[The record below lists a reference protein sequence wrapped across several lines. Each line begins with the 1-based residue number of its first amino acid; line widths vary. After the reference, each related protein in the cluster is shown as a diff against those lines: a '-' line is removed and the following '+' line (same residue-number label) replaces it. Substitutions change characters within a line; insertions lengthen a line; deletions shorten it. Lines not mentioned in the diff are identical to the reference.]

1 MEWAYVWEVMSKED
15 RRSNQP
21 IFIRINELNLDDEHA
36 FFDNTTDRP
45 ERAMMFEQLQTGDR
59 LSVRAIQDL
68 ADSSRELLD
77 VLQRLSDKGI
87 VLWSCEEPYFSGAD
101 YLTIWNRVYEIN
113 NFYKEQAR
121 KKGYE
126 QARQKGT
133 VGRPKRIEKIEQAVK
148 LYRLKTFTMEQ
159 IEEQTG
165 VSRSTLYR
173 HLKKISD
180 KC

>member
-1 MEWAYVWEVMSKED
+1 MEWAYVWEVIDKED

-21 IFIRINELNLDDEHA
+21 IFIRINDLNLDDEHA
-36 FFDNTTDRP
+36 FFDNITDRP
-45 ERAMMFEQLQTGDR
+45 ERADMFTKLQTGDC

-68 ADSSRELLD
+68 ADNSRELLN
-77 VLQRLSDKGI
+77 VLKKLSDKGI
-87 VLWSCEEPYFSGAD
+87 VLWSCNEPYFSGAD
-101 YLTIWNRVYEIN
+101 YLNIWNGVQQIN
-113 NFYKEQAR
+113 RFYKEQAR

-133 VGRPKRIEKIEQAVK
+133 VGRPKQTEKIEQAVK

-173 HLKKISD
+173 YLKKISD